1 LTLLT
6 IVQSAAVRAGFGSIP
21 SSAVGNIDQNVQQ
34 LVSFAQDAGRELVE
48 RANWVNLDTAG
59 SVTGDGVTT
68 LFQLPQDWT
77 RFSPSD
83 KSPRGALISSKY
95 PWFPLQGPVNTEDL
109 NILKALPASTVRPVW
124 RIIGGAL
131 EIWPALSGPPSV
143 KTGIPVNI
151 GLPVIVIGVPINITL
166 PTPPTLPGEI
176 VTFNYYSSF
185 WIMNSA
191 RTVSRAQWVADDDFS
206 LINEDTIMKGVV
218 WRWKASKGL
227 DYAEDFRAYEMSF
240 ARNAGQQQTERV
252 VSTSRKYTIGDETF
266 LGTITDLT
274 SPLL

>member
-1 LTLLT
+1 VTILT
-6 IVQSAAVRAGFGSIP
+6 IVQAAAVRSGLGSIP
-21 SSAVGNIDQNVQQ
+21 ASAIGNSDQNIQQ
-34 LVSFAQDAGRELVE
+34 FVAFAQDGGRELLE

-59 SVTGDGVTT
+59 MVSGDGITT
-68 LFQLPQDWT
+68 LFQLPLDWV

-83 KSPRGALISSKY
+83 KSPRGALVSNKY
-95 PWFPLQGPVNTEDL
+95 PLLPLQGPVNTEDL
-109 NILKALPASTVRPVW
+109 NLLKALPASTVRPVW

-131 EIWPALSGPPSV
+131 EIWPALAGPP
-143 KTGIPVNI
+143 
-151 GLPVIVIGVPINITL
+151 VPN
-166 PTPPTLPGEI
+166 PKNLPGEI

-191 RTVSRAQWVADDDFS
+191 RTIARAAWIADDDFS
-206 LINEDTIMKGVV
+206 LINEDTIMKGIV

-240 ARNAGQQQTERV
+240 ARNSGQQQTERV
-252 VSTSRKYTIGDETF
+252 ISMSGKYTIGEDTY

-274 SPLL
+274 SH